1 MRSSKLVLAVAAI
14 ATASLALLPAAAP
27 AAKGPGHAAKR
38 QRQTVRNGNCRLR
51 IQAAPRF
58 VQASEAAEVSGTLVC
73 SPPTTVS
80 GQTVTV
86 YEHSAGSPGLSVA
99 GTTTT
104 DSSGNFKVPTPPLS
118 TNSTFYATVGAA
130 HSSHR
135 AVKVM
140 PKLTVSGPPD
150 GAQLFTGPGPLKS
163 SAGAHNPLLN
173 VIRFSGAVSPTDAG
187 AEVVLQRENTV
198 GVEEWRRIARG
209 VVDREGNYLIVHKF
223 AVPGDANI
231 RVVVR
236 PSATNAA
243 AASEPLSYEI
253 SQAQKPDL
261 LIESSA
267 DPLSYGSPVT
277 FTGTAASGPGTTLT
291 LLSRTRAQSAFAP
304 VATTVSGAGGK
315 YSFAPQ
321 TPLQST
327 LYQVSGAGKT
337 SAVVFEGVKYA
348 LTVEPPA
355 SSVQIGQPLTFAGTV
370 TPAVAGHPIY
380 LQVLNPSGIGF
391 HVVQVGTVGA
401 DGKYS
406 ITHTIYNP
414 AFSQRKFRVKV
425 PGDPQNQ
432 GVASPLITVAVTA
445 APGPIAPESST
456 NSSQPHEGQV

>member
-14 ATASLALLPAAAP
+14 ATASLALLPAGAQ
-27 AAKGPGHAAKR
+27 AAKHRHVAKP
-38 QRQTVRNGNCRLR
+38 QRQAVHNGNCRLR

-58 VQASEAAEVSGTLVC
+58 VQAGEAAVVSGTLLC
-73 SPPTTVS
+73 SPQTTVS
-80 GQTVTV
+80 GQAVTV
-86 YEHSAGSPGLSVA
+86 YEHSAGSTGQSVA

-118 TNSTFYATVGAA
+118 TNSTFYAVIGAA

-135 AVKVM
+135 AVKVQ

-150 GAQLFTGPGPLKS
+150 GAQLFTGFGPFKTT
-163 SAGAHNPLLN
+163 GTAHNPLQN
-173 VIRFSGAVSPTDAG
+173 VVRFSGTVSPTDAG
-187 AEVVLQRENTV
+187 AKVVLQRENTV
-198 GVEEWRRIARG
+198 GVEEWRRIDSG
-209 VVDREGNYLIVHKF
+209 VVDREGNYVIVHRF

-236 PSATNAA
+236 PTGTNAA

-253 SQAQKPDL
+253 SQSQKPGL
-261 LIESSA
+261 TIESSA
-267 DPLSYGSPVT
+267 DPLAYGSPVT
-277 FTGTAASGPGTTLT
+277 FTGTAASGTGTTLT
-291 LLSRTRAQSAFAP
+291 LLARTRRQTAFAP
-304 VATTVSGAGGK
+304 VATTVSGTGGK

-327 LYQVSGAGKT
+327 LYEVSGAGKT

-348 LTVEPPA
+348 LTATASA
-355 SSVQIGQPLTFAGTV
+355 SSIALGQPLTFSGTV

-380 LQVLNPSGIGF
+380 LQSLNPSG
-391 HVVQVGTVGA
+391 VNYRVAQVGTVGA

-432 GVASPLITVAVTA
+432 GIASQTFTIAVTA
-445 APGPIAPESST
+445 PIGPIAPESSA

>member
-14 ATASLALLPAAAP
+14 ATASLALLPAGAL
-27 AAKGPGHAAKR
+27 AAKGPHNAAKR
-38 QRQTVRNGNCRLR
+38 QTIHNGSCRLR

-58 VQASEAAEVSGTLVC
+58 VQAGEAAEVSGALLC
-73 SPPTTVS
+73 SPQTTVS

-86 YEHSAGSPGLSVA
+86 FERSAGSLGQSVA

-135 AVKVM
+135 PVKVM
-140 PKLTVSGPPD
+140 PKLTVNGPPD
-150 GAQLFTGPGPLKS
+150 GAQLFTGPGPIKTN
-163 SAGAHNPLLN
+163 ADAHNPLLN
-173 VIRFSGAVSPTDAG
+173 VVRFSGTVSPTDAG
-187 AEVVLQRENTV
+187 AEVVLQRENSV
-198 GVEEWRRIARG
+198 GVEEWHRIARS
-209 VVDREGNYLIVHKF
+209 VVDHEGNYLIVHRF
-223 AVPGDANI
+223 SVPGDANI

-236 PSATNAA
+236 PTATNAI

-253 SQAQKPDL
+253 SQAQKPSL
-261 LIESSA
+261 SIESSA
-267 DPLSYGSPVT
+267 DPLLYKSPVT
-277 FTGTAASGPGTTLT
+277 ISGTTASGPGTTLT
-291 LLSRTRAQSAFAP
+291 LLARTRAQSAFAP
-304 VATTVSGAGGK
+304 VATAVSGTGGK

-348 LTVEPPA
+348 LTAEPSA
-355 SSVQIGQPLTFAGTV
+355 SSVALGQPLTFSGTV

-380 LQVLNPSGIGF
+380 LQVLNPSGVNF

-432 GVASPLITVAVTA
+432 GVASPSFTIAVTA
-445 APGPIAPESST
+445 AIGPVAPESSA

>member
-14 ATASLALLPAAAP
+14 ATASLALLPAGAL
-27 AAKGPGHAAKR
+27 AAKGPRHAAKR
-38 QRQTVRNGNCRLR
+38 QTIHNGSCRLR
-51 IQAAPRF
+51 FQAAPRF
-58 VQASEAAEVSGTLVC
+58 VQAGEAAVASGTLLC
-73 SPPTTVS
+73 SPQTSVS

-86 YEHSAGSPGLSVA
+86 FERSAGSGALGVA

-104 DSSGNFKVPTPPLS
+104 DSSGNFKVPTPPLA

-135 AVKVM
+135 SVKVI

-150 GAQLFTGPGPLKS
+150 GAQLFTGSGPIKTN
-163 SAGAHNPLLN
+163 AGAHNPLLN
-173 VIRFSGAVSPTDAG
+173 VVRFSGTVSTTDAG

-209 VVDREGNYLIVHKF
+209 VVDREGNYLIVHRF

-236 PSATNAA
+236 PTAMNAI
-243 AASEPLSYEI
+243 AASESLSYEI
-253 SQAQKPDL
+253 SQSQKPGL
-261 LIESSA
+261 SIESSA
-267 DPLSYGSPVT
+267 DPLSYNSPVT
-277 FTGTAASGPGTTLT
+277 LSGTTASGPGTTLT

-304 VATTVSGAGGK
+304 IATAVSGTGGK
-315 YSFAPQ
+315 YSFLPQ
-321 TPLQST
+321 TPLQNT
-327 LYQVSGAGKT
+327 LYEVSGAGRT

-348 LTVEPPA
+348 LTAQASA
-355 SSVQIGQPLTFAGTV
+355 SSVALGQPLTFSGTV

-380 LQVLNPSGIGF
+380 LQVLNPAGVNF

-414 AFSQRKFRVKV
+414 AFSQRKFRIKV

-432 GVASPLITVAVTA
+432 GVASPSISITVT
-445 APGPIAPESST
+445 PPIGPVAPESST
-456 NSSQPHEGQV
+456 NSSEPHEGEV

>member
-1 MRSSKLVLAVAAI
+1 MRSSKLVLAVAAT
-14 ATASLALLPAAAP
+14 ATASLALLPGGAV
-27 AAKGPGHAAKR
+27 AAKGPRHAAKR
-38 QRQTVRNGNCRLR
+38 QTIHNGSCRLR

-58 VQASEAAEVSGTLVC
+58 VQAGEAAEVSGTLLC
-73 SPPTTVS
+73 PPQTIVS

-150 GAQLFTGPGPLKS
+150 GAQLFTGPGPIKTN
-163 SAGAHNPLLN
+163 AGAHNPLLN
-173 VIRFSGAVSPTDAG
+173 VVRFSGTVSPTDAG
-187 AEVVLQRENTV
+187 AEVVLQREDTV
-198 GVEEWRRIARG
+198 GVEEWRRIGRG
-209 VVDREGNYLIVHKF
+209 VIDREGNYLIVHRF

-236 PSATNAA
+236 PTAMNAI

-253 SQAQKPDL
+253 SQSQKPGL
-261 LIESSA
+261 SIESSA
-267 DPLSYGSPVT
+267 DPLFYNSPVT
-277 FTGTAASGPGTTLT
+277 FSGTTASGVGTTLT
-291 LLSRTRAQSAFAP
+291 LLARTRAQNAFAP
-304 VATTVSGAGGK
+304 VATTVSGTGGM

-321 TPLQST
+321 TPLQNT
-327 LYQVSGAGKT
+327 LYEVSGAGKT

-348 LTVEPPA
+348 LIAAPSA
-355 SSVQIGQPLTFAGTV
+355 SSVPVGQPLTFSGTV

-380 LQVLNPSGIGF
+380 LQVQNPSGVNF

-406 ITHTIYNP
+406 ITHTIYNTT
-414 AFSQRKFRVKV
+414 FSQRKFRVKV

-432 GVASPLITVAVTA
+432 GVASPLFTVAVTA
-445 APGPIAPESST
+445 AAGPIAPESSA

>member
-1 MRSSKLVLAVAAI
+1 MRSNKLVLAVAAT

-27 AAKGPGHAAKR
+27 AAKGPRHTAKR
-38 QRQTVRNGNCRLR
+38 QRQTIHNGNCRLR

-58 VQASEAAEVSGTLVC
+58 VQASEAAEVSGTLLC
-73 SPPTTVS
+73 SPQTTVS

-150 GAQLFTGPGPLKS
+150 GTQLFTGPGPIKTN
-163 SAGAHNPLLN
+163 AGAHNPLLN
-173 VIRFSGAVSPTDAG
+173 VVRFSGTVSPTDAG

-209 VVDREGNYLIVHKF
+209 VVDREGKYLIVHRF

-236 PSATNAA
+236 PTATNAA

-253 SQAQKPDL
+253 SQAQKPGL
-261 LIESSA
+261 SIESSA
-267 DPLSYGSPVT
+267 DPLIYNSPVT
-277 FTGTAASGPGTTLT
+277 FSGTTASGAGTTLT
-291 LLSRTRAQSAFAP
+291 LLARTRAQNAFAP

-327 LYQVSGAGKT
+327 LYEVSGAGKT

-348 LTVEPPA
+348 LTAAASA
-355 SSVQIGQPLTFAGTV
+355 SSVASGQPLTFSGAV

-380 LQVLNPSGIGF
+380 LQVQNPSGVGF
-391 HVVQVGTVGA
+391 HVVQVATVGA

-406 ITHTIYNP
+406 ITHTIYNTT
-414 AFSQRKFRVKV
+414 FSQRKFRVKV

-432 GVASPLITVAVTA
+432 GIASPLFSVAVTA
-445 APGPIAPESST
+445 APGPIAPESSA